1 MLDFHTIEIWN
12 FHTIEIWN
20 FQNVRFSYYRIL
32 EIFKILDFHTIEF
45 WNFHTIEIWN
55 FHTIENWIKNQ
66 PNTSNLTYFY
76 IILTKP
82 LLNMKFLI
90 IFNK

>member
-20 FQNVRFSYYRIL
+20 F
-32 EIFKILDFHTIEF
+32 
-45 WNFHTIEIWN
+45 HTIEIWN
-55 FHTIENWIKNQ
+55 FHNIENWIKNQ

-76 IILTKP
+76 NI
-82 LLNMKFLI
+82 
-90 IFNK
+90 NKTTFKQTISNYFK